1 MDDTDAVRVEA
12 APYRE
17 MTADQRRTLLAAACR
32 AAARMLRHREDAEA
46 VLSHVDPLPPSTI
59 QALARL
65 RREARRHPDPAA
77 AVEHG

>member
-1 MDDTDAVRVEA
+1 MDDTNAVCVEA

-17 MTADQRRTLLAAACR
+17 MTADQRQTLLAAACR

-59 QALARL
+59 RALARL
-65 RREARRHPDPAA
+65 RREAGRHPDRAA
-77 AVEHG
+77 AVENG